1 MTIDELLKWHV
12 DRYLAEIFPTY
23 HRELPQS
30 FITDVI
36 EDVKVSSAYPEDFCD
51 DDVSLAI
58 QRVIINDTY
67 KARGI
72 DNEV

>member
-36 EDVKVSSAYPEDFCD
+36 EDVKVSSAYPEDF
-51 DDVSLAI
+51 L
-58 QRVIINDTY
+58 
-67 KARGI
+67 
-72 DNEV
+72 